1 MSGLSKAK
9 FNLNNELTQVREM
22 NITIRYSEF
31 VDALIKCNACERL
44 VKYRETVP
52 SLPRFSNN
60 EYWRKPVPPWGD
72 LDNPRIMIVGL
83 APAAHGGNRTGRMFT
98 GDASAQ
104 FLFRALH
111 ECGLSNN
118 PFSIS
123 RIDGTRVKCVYITSV
138 VKCAPPD
145 NKPTSSE
152 VKACVGKWLINEIN
166 AIKPRAIVVLG
177 EIAWRGVSMALGLRG
192 GFKHGGVIM
201 VNDVAVYMSYH
212 PSPRNTNTGKLKLSE
227 LVNILC
233 TAARH
238 AGCPIPQ
245 SQGNP
250 QA

>member
-1 MSGLSKAK
+1 
-9 FNLNNELTQVREM
+9 M
-22 NITIRYSEF
+22 NISLHYRDF
-31 VDALIKCNACERL
+31 VRNLVNCNACGRL

-52 SLPRFSNN
+52 QLPRFSSD

-72 LDNPRIMIVGL
+72 LVNPRIMIVGL

-118 PFSIS
+118 PFSLS
-123 RIDGTRVKCVYITSV
+123 RFDGTEVKCVYITSV

-145 NKPTSSE
+145 NKPTPGE
-152 VKACVGKWLINEIN
+152 VKACVSRWFISEMNMV
-166 AIKPRAIVVLG
+166 KPKAIVVLG
-177 EIAWRGVSMALGLRG
+177 EIAWRGVAMALKLRG
-192 GFKHGGVIM
+192 NFKHGEVIK
-201 VNDVAVYMSYH
+201 VNDAAVYMSYH
-212 PSPRNTNTGKLKLSE
+212 PSPRNTNTGKLKLND

-233 TAARH
+233 AAAKH
-238 AGCPIPQ
+238 ADCPTPQ
-245 SQGNP
+245 PQGNP